1 MTILELLPA
10 IDVTGGQAVRLS
22 DGSIDEG
29 SWGSPIDVARS
40 FDEAGARWVHLVD
53 LDLAFGRGENSEL
66 LARVIREV
74 PVRVELSGGITSR
87 AAIEAGLAMGPE
99 RVNIATQ
106 ALEDIDAVCE
116 VVDTFGERVAVCLD
130 VRGDRLAARGGS
142 GEGGNVWEALRVLN
156 EAGVA
161 RLVVTDV
168 TRDGQMN
175 GSNRDLLARVADQSS
190 ARIIASGGV
199 NSLADI
205 EALRALGIEGAIVGK
220 ALYQGAFTL
229 ADALDVAG
237 YEELS

>member
-1 MTILELLPA
+1 M
-10 IDVTGGQAVRLS
+10 
-22 DGSIDEG
+22 
-29 SWGSPIDVARS
+29 
-40 FDEAGARWVHLVD
+40 
-53 LDLAFGRGENSEL
+53 
-66 LARVIREV
+66 
-74 PVRVELSGGITSR
+74 RVELSGGITNR
-87 AAIEAGLAMGPE
+87 GAIEAGLAMGPE

-106 ALEDIDAVCE
+106 ALGDIDTVCE
-116 VVDTFGERVAVCLD
+116 AIDTYGERVAVCLD

-142 GEGGNVWEALRVLN
+142 GEGGNVWEALHTLN

-175 GSNRDLLARVADQSS
+175 GSNRDLLARVADRTP

-199 NSLADI
+199 NSLDDI
-205 EALRALGIEGAIVGK
+205 EALRVLGIEGAIVGK

-237 YEELS
+237 YEEQS

>member
-22 DGSIDEG
+22 AGSVDEG

-40 FDEAGARWVHLVD
+40 FDEDGARWVHLVD

-106 ALEDIDAVCE
+106 ALDDIDSVCE
-116 VVDTFGERVAVCLD
+116 VIDTFGERVAVCLD
-130 VRGDRLAARGGS
+130 VHGDRLAARGGR

-175 GSNRDLLARVADQSS
+175 GSNRDLLARVADQTA

-237 YEELS
+237 CEELS

>member
-22 DGSIDEG
+22 SGSIDEG

-40 FDEAGARWVHLVD
+40 FHEAGAHWVHLVD